1 MVDEFNSRVKGV
13 ELGDK
18 VTGYTADLLA
28 DSTPAEFSVE
38 KFSNFDVLTVSMAL
52 HHFEYPDRA
61 LQRLVKRLKPDGVCY
76 IVDLV
81 PHTPDGAHGHHHG
94 HGHEHGHEHGQGHGN
109 GHELASHGHDFGE
122 AAHTVKT
129 HGFSRED
136 MQRLFEGAGLTV
148 GFDYKVLPEPI
159 TFTMDEKTISKTVFI
174 SRAQLG

>member
-1 MVDEFNSRVKGV
+1 MVDEFNSRVKEVG
-13 ELGDK
+13 LGDK

-81 PHTPDGAHGHHHG
+81 PHTSDGAHGHHHG
-94 HGHEHGHEHGQGHGN
+94 HEH
-109 GHELASHGHDFGE
+109 ASHGHDFGE

-136 MQRLFEGAGLTV
+136 MQKLFEGAGLTV